1 MLYVRHGSLKLRS
14 RCLFHAAVSAYGLKP
29 GSKLTLIGTA
39 APLPTAR
46 EAASKSSIPRTQEGM
61 LAIIKTELDNVHQK
75 ITPSLQTFLNSLSSP
90 SSDPSSPPP
99 EPRMVNPSAEDL
111 QQEHTRIGE
120 LLLQSLLRLDAI
132 TPESEWEEARKARK
146 AAVKEV
152 QADLDTLDA
161 SWRAA
166 RTAIAA
172 NGSTNSPS
180 SAIANGSTGKSKS
193 KKRR

>member
-1 MLYVRHGSLKLRS
+1 MLV
-14 RCLFHAAVSAYGLKP
+14 
-29 GSKLTLIGTA
+29 
-39 APLPTAR
+39 
-46 EAASKSSIPRTQEGM
+46 
-61 LAIIKTELDNVHQK
+61 IIKTELDNVHQK
-75 ITPSLQTFLNSLSSP
+75 ITPSLQTFLNSLSSD
-90 SSDPSSPPP
+90 SSSPPA
-99 EPRMVNPSAEDL
+99 EPRMVNPSNEDL

-152 QADLDTLDA
+152 QADLDILDA

-166 RTAIAA
+166 RTAVVA
-172 NGSTNSPS
+172 NGSTSPS
-180 SAIANGSTGKSKS
+180 NGVATEGTGKSKS

>member
-1 MLYVRHGSLKLRS
+1 MSS
-14 RCLFHAAVSAYGLKP
+14 YGLKP

-46 EAASKSSIPRTQEGM
+46 EAAASKPSIPRTQEGM
-61 LAIIKTELDNVHQK
+61 LITIKSELDNVHQK
-75 ITPSLQTFLNSLSSP
+75 ITPGLQTFLNTLASP
-90 SSDPSSPPP
+90 SDPSLPPV

-111 QQEHTRIGE
+111 KQEHARIGE

-152 QADLDTLDA
+152 QADLDALDA
-161 SWRAA
+161 AWKAG
-166 RTAIAA
+166 RTAVSA
-172 NGSTNSPS
+172 NGSTAPS
-180 SAIANGSTGKSKS
+180 NEGAQGSVSGKSKS